1 MVLSHMGLYMA
12 AATSEFKPHPNGY
25 TRRFPAATRIVTC
38 APIQELFYLS
48 SASHPVSGG
57 LALPW

>member
-48 SASHPVSGG
+48 VVIRGYTHC
-57 LALPW
+57 LQK